1 MSERAAVPAPR
12 ARPSAEALATVLPAA
27 LELMTAYT
35 SSGSD
40 PRFFWDAMRRVVGE
54 SLTGADPA
62 RAVAELLFGLSAVG
76 GILLEQLAEAVERS
90 PHELLHDLHRDY
102 LTGPAT

>member
-1 MSERAAVPAPR
+1 MSGCAATPAPQ
-12 ARPSAEALATVLPAA
+12 PSAEALAAVLPGA

-40 PRFFWDAMRRVVGE
+40 PRFFWEAMRRVVGD

-76 GILLEQLAEAVERS
+76 GILLDQLAEAGERS
-90 PHELLHDLHRDY
+90 PDEVLQDLHRQY
-102 LTGPAT
+102 LTGPVA